1 MNGVEILVI
10 EEVVTKYNFNWKWFL
25 IVAGIVLAIFVA
37 VGILISISSSD
48 WNQLLVGVIAG
59 LIFGGIFGSVFGAV
73 ERIPS
78 EYETQYKITISDE
91 VSMNDFID
99 RYEIVE
105 QNGRLYTVRER
116 VGE

>member
-1 MNGVEILVI
+1 MSGVEILAV
-10 EEVVTKYNFNWKWFL
+10 EEVVTKTAFNWNAFL
-25 IVAGIVLAIFVA
+25 ILFGVVFVIFIGFGIFMSIRCDDWCQLLI
-37 VGILISISSSD
+37 GILLS
-48 WNQLLVGVIAG
+48 LLI
-59 LIFGGIFGSVFGAV
+59 GGIFGTILGAGLAV
-73 ERIPS
+73 PS